1 MVSAQGDRLVYLVS
15 LVERNQRNQK
25 DQMDKVPATRREM
38 GRGVC
43 SFRPVQAE
51 VQGHAMT
58 PRGVAEVLP
67 RGCLS
72 SFVLVVLS
80 GDIPNELTPGGFAR
94 CFSERR
100 SGSVGQSPFFM
111 EARWPMFW

>member
-1 MVSAQGDRLVYLVS
+1 MVRARGDRLVYLVS

-25 DQMDKVPATRREM
+25 DLMDKTPATRREM
-38 GRGVC
+38 GRSVC

-51 VQGHAMT
+51 VQGQAMS
-58 PRGVAEVLP
+58 PRGVVEVLP

>member
-1 MVSAQGDRLVYLVS
+1 
-15 LVERNQRNQK
+15 
-25 DQMDKVPATRREM
+25 MDKIPATRREM

-51 VQGHAMT
+51 VQGQAMS

-67 RGCLS
+67 RGWLSS

-80 GDIPNELTPGGFAR
+80 VNIPNELPPGGFAR

-100 SGSVGQSPFFM
+100 SGSVGESPFFM